1 MRPIASMLTTA
12 ALALSLSATGARAV
26 TLDFLG
32 FTDARGET
40 AVEGF
45 FVNDTI
51 FNATYVPIAVTARGY
66 KGDAKNGVENGDY
79 FAYLDRNQAGLGV
92 CKALS
97 GSQCKKAS
105 DDNLT
110 RSEILGLSFAEDVT
124 VGALSFRGDKHPNDK
139 EFSENDKFDFSL
151 DGGKSWASNFLLN
164 ARFKDTVLIDALLPK
179 GTELLLAYNNQQY
192 YLSAMTVET
201 SPAPVPLPAAG
212 VLLAAALGG
221 FGLFGAARR
230 RKTV

>member
-1 MRPIASMLTTA
+1 MRPITCMLA
-12 ALALSLSATGARAV
+12 AATLALGLGATAARAV

-51 FNATYVPIAVTARGY
+51 FDATHVPIAVTARGY
-66 KGDAKNGVENGDY
+66 KGSAAKGVQSDAY

-92 CKALS
+92 CQKLS
-97 GSQCKKAS
+97 GSQCRTPS

-110 RSEILGLSFAEDVT
+110 KGEVLGLSFAQDIT
-124 VGALSFRGDKHPNDK
+124 IGALSFRGDSHPRDPKFGKNDR
-139 EFSENDKFDFSL
+139 FDFSL
-151 DGGKSWASNFLLN
+151 DGGLNWSSAALLN
-164 ARFKDTVLIDALLPK
+164 ARFGESVLIDALLPK

-201 SPAPVPLPAAG
+201 APVPLPAAG
-212 VLLAAALGG
+212 ALLVAALGG
-221 FGLFGAARR
+221 FGLIGAARR
-230 RKTV
+230 RRTA